1 MPQTK
6 LKFVKKVILLLSC
19 FLSYTLVYAQMVTV
33 QGKVNGSKNEP
44 LAGATITISGANA
57 TQVIKSN
64 VEGVFSFKAIVGQKY
79 TLQISYV
86 GYQTKTITDVTAET
100 NGEPLAI
107 HLEDAGNNLGDVTVK
122 SASRTQAKV
131 ETINSAIQY
140 QKNTAVVAQVLSAE
154 AIKRTPDRNTG
165 EVLKRIP
172 GLSVIDGRYLVVR
185 GLADRYN
192 QAMLNGILLST
203 TEPDRKTFAFDIFPS
218 NIIDNI
224 IINKT
229 FLPEYSGEWAGGLV
243 QITTNDV
250 PLKKFMEVQ
259 VGTGINTQTIG
270 HDFYN
275 YKGGKLD
282 FLGFDDGTRA
292 LPTGIPTKSVF
303 NDLSPEEKT
312 NWGKR
317 FENIWSANAQ
327 NNNLALLSKN
337 FRIAGGFNTTM
348 GVRNKLGGV
357 FALNYNLSP
366 RRTFF
371 ENRIYSFSNSQASI
385 NFDYTNN
392 KYANDVLWG
401 ALGSLTLQLGNYN
414 KLSWKNIFNVNTSDY
429 TTERTGKDFETNSTT
444 GDNIRATELAF
455 KANTYYNTNLSGEH
469 FIRPFQIK
477 LDWFASFAILDQ
489 YIPDQRRIQY
499 NQEDPLVPTSPYELL
514 ISASKTSQRSG
525 SRYYGFLND
534 YIYTTGG
541 NITKSYRV
549 KNQLQTIKAGY
560 FFQVKDRLFDSRPFA
575 IYLPIDNPVLRLQQP
590 DVVFSP
596 QNFGNGTDN
605 KFAFNE
611 IYDIRYR
618 YLANSILNAGFVQVD
633 NQLLNNKLR
642 VIWGARVENFDQLLG
657 SVRKS
662 DPRYLHTEKLDVLP
676 GFNAT
681 YKVNNKVNIR
691 LAGSQ
696 TVIRPE
702 FRELS
707 SFAFYDFDLGATIT
721 GNPNLPRT
729 KISNIDLRY
738 ELYPRAG
745 EIFNVGVFYK
755 YFQNPTELY
764 FNNTGAGSSGT
775 FNYISPDNA
784 QSVGAEVEFRKR
796 LDMFYALKNFTVQG
810 NLSYIYNRVPSLDRP
825 MQGQSPYLLNIGLQY
840 DVPRLGLNTTLLYNQ
855 IGRRIY
861 YVGGSDNPPVWE
873 APRPLLDLQ
882 FAKKVLKNRGEIK
895 LNISDIINQEARF
908 YHDLNDNKKYDAG
921 VDALAIRRKYGTNIN
936 VAFAYSIIK

>member
-1 MPQTK
+1 M
-6 LKFVKKVILLLSC
+6 KKIILLLIPC
-19 FLSYTLVYAQMVTV
+19 FFFIAVVAQTVTI
-33 QGKVNGSKNEP
+33 QGKVTGSKNEP
-44 LAGATITISGANA
+44 LTGATITISGDM
-57 TQVIKSN
+57 QMVIKTN
-64 VEGVFSFKAIVGQKY
+64 VDGIFSFKAIPGKKY
-79 TLQISYV
+79 TLQIAYV
-86 GYQTKTITDVTAET
+86 GYQTKTITDVNAGSNTDQ
-100 NGEPLAI
+100 LSV
-107 HLEDAGNNLGDVTVK
+107 HLMDAGNNLGDVTVK
-122 SASRTQAKV
+122 ASSRTQAKV

-192 QAMLNGILLST
+192 QAMLNGILLSS

-259 VGTGINTQTIG
+259 VGTGFNTQTIG

-292 LPTGIPTKSVF
+292 LPAGLPSKSVF
-303 NDLSPEEKT
+303 NELTPEQKT
-312 NWGKR
+312 TYGKL
-317 FENIWSANAQ
+317 FENVWTANPQ
-327 NNNLALLSKN
+327 NNTLQLISKN
-337 FRIAGGFNTTM
+337 FRVAGGFNTAM
-348 GVRNKLGGV
+348 GNRNKLGCV
-357 FALNYNLSP
+357 FALNYNLTP
-366 RRTFF
+366 RRIFF
-371 ENRIYSFSNSQASI
+371 KNRIFSFSNNQASV
-385 NFDYTNN
+385 NFDYSNN

-429 TTERTGKDFETNSTT
+429 TTGRTGKDFESNSTI
-444 GDNIRATELAF
+444 GDNIRASELAF

-469 FIRPFQIK
+469 FIPALKVK
-477 LDWFASFAILDQ
+477 LDWFGSFAILDQ
-489 YIPDQRRIQY
+489 YIPDQRRLQY
-499 NQEDPLVPTSPYELL
+499 NQEDPSIPSSPYALL

-534 YIYTTGG
+534 YIYTTGA
-541 NITKSYRV
+541 NITKSLRWN
-549 KNQLQTIKAGY
+549 NQLQNIKAGY

-575 IYLPIDNPVLRLQQP
+575 IYLPVDNPTLRLEDP
-590 DVVFSP
+590 SVVFSA

-618 YLANSILNAGFVQVD
+618 YLANSILNAGFLQID
-633 NQLLNNKLR
+633 NQLLHNKLR
-642 VIWGARVENFDQLLG
+642 IIWGARVENFDQLLG
-657 SVRKS
+657 SVRKT

-676 GFNAT
+676 GLNAT
-681 YKVNNKVNIR
+681 YKLTNAVNLR

-707 SFAFYDFDLGATIT
+707 SFSFYDFDLGATIT

-729 KISNIDLRY
+729 KVTNFDLRY
-738 ELYPRAG
+738 EFYPKAG
-745 EIFNVGVFYK
+745 EILNVGVFYK

-775 FNYISPDNA
+775 FNYISPDDA
-784 QSVGAEVEFRKR
+784 QSFGAEIEFRKR
-796 LDMFYALKNFTVQG
+796 LDFTTALKNFTVQG
-810 NLSYIYNRVPSLDRP
+810 NLSYIYNRVPSLGRP

-840 DVPRLGLNTTLLYNQ
+840 DVPSIGLNTTLLFNQ

-873 APRPLLDLQ
+873 APRPLLDMQ
-882 FAKKVLKNRGEIK
+882 IAKKVLKNRAEIK

-921 VDALAIRRKYGTNIN
+921 IDALAIRKKYGTN
-936 VAFAYSIIK
+936 VTLSFAYTILK

>member
-1 MPQTK
+1 MRQTK
-6 LKFVKKVILLLSC
+6 PLFVKKTILLLVHS
-19 FLSYTLVYAQMVTV
+19 FIFVALYAQTFII
-33 QGKVNGSKNEP
+33 QGKVSGSKNEP
-44 LAGATITISGANA
+44 LAGATITITGDASA
-57 TQVIKSN
+57 VIKTN
-64 VEGVFSFKAIVGQKY
+64 VDGIFSFKATPGKKY
-79 TLQISYV
+79 TLQITYV
-86 GYQTKTITDVTAET
+86 GYQVKTITDVMADS
-100 NGEPLAI
+100 NSEPLAI
-107 HLEDAGNNLGDVTVK
+107 HLTDGGNNLGNVTVK
-122 SASRTQAKV
+122 ATSRTQAKA

-192 QAMLNGILLST
+192 QAMLNGILLSS

-259 VGTGINTQTIG
+259 VGTGFNTQTIG
-270 HDFYN
+270 HDFYH

-282 FLGFDDGTRA
+282 FLGFDNGTRA
-292 LPTGIPTKSVF
+292 LPSDLPSKSTF
-303 NDLSPEEKT
+303 NNLTPEQKT
-312 NWGKR
+312 AYGKQ
-317 FENIWSANAQ
+317 FENIWTANSQ
-327 NNNLALLSKN
+327 NNALALISKN
-337 FRIAGGFNTTM
+337 FRIAGGFNTAM
-348 GVRNKLGGV
+348 GNRNKLGGV
-357 FALNYNLSP
+357 FALNYNLLP
-366 RRTFF
+366 RNTFF
-371 ENRIYSFSNSQASI
+371 ENRIFSFSNNQASV

-401 ALGSLTLQLGNYN
+401 ALGSLSLQLGNYN
-414 KLSWKNIFNVNTSDY
+414 KLSWKNIFNVNTSNY
-429 TTERTGKDFETNSTT
+429 STERTGKDFESNSTT
-444 GDNIRATELAF
+444 GDNIRASELAF
-455 KANTYYNTNLSGEH
+455 KANTYFNTNLSGEH
-469 FIRPFQIK
+469 FISPLQIK
-477 LDWFASFAILDQ
+477 LDWFGSFAILDQ
-489 YIPDQRRIQY
+489 YIPDQRRVQY
-499 NQEDPLVPTSPYELL
+499 NQDDPLIPASPYSLL

-534 YIYTTGG
+534 YIYTIGT
-541 NITKSYRV
+541 NITKSVRWN
-549 KNQLQTIKAGY
+549 NQLQNIKAGY

-575 IYLPIDNPVLRLQQP
+575 IYLPIDNPALRLEAP
-590 DVVFSP
+590 SVVFSP

-618 YLANSILNAGFVQVD
+618 YLANSILNAGFLQID
-633 NQLLNNKLR
+633 NQLLQNKLR
-642 VIWGARVENFDQLLG
+642 IIWGARVENFDQLLG
-657 SVRKS
+657 SVRKT

-676 GFNAT
+676 GLNVT
-681 YKVNNKVNIR
+681 YKLNNAVNLR
-691 LAGSQ
+691 FAGSQ

-707 SFAFYDFDLGATIT
+707 SFSFYDFDLGATIT

-729 KISNIDLRY
+729 KVTNIDLRY
-738 ELYPRAG
+738 ELYPKAG
-745 EIFNVGVFYK
+745 EIFNLGVFYK
-755 YFQNPTELY
+755 YFQNPSELY

-775 FNYISPDNA
+775 FNYISPDDA

-796 LDMFYALKNFTVQG
+796 LDFITALKNFTIQG
-810 NLSYIYNRVPSLDRP
+810 NLSYIYNRVPSLNRP

-840 DVPRLGLNTTLLYNQ
+840 DVPALGLNTTLLYNQ

-873 APRPLLDLQ
+873 APRPLLDMQ
-882 FAKKVLKNRGEIK
+882 ITKKVLKNRAEIK
-895 LNISDIINQEARF
+895 LNISDMINREARF
-908 YHDLNDNKKYDAG
+908 YHDLNNNKKYDAG
-921 VDALAIRRKYGTNIN
+921 TDALAIRKKYGTN
-936 VAFAYSIIK
+936 VTLSFAYSILK

>member
-1 MPQTK
+1 M
-6 LKFVKKVILLLSC
+6 KKIILLLINSLIC
-19 FLSYTLVYAQMVTV
+19 VALFAQNITI
-33 QGKVNGSKNEP
+33 QGKVIGSKNEP
-44 LAGATITISGANA
+44 LAGATITISGDASM
-57 TQVIKSN
+57 VIKTN
-64 VEGVFSFKAIVGQKY
+64 VDGIFSFKTEPGKKY

-86 GYQTKTITDVTAET
+86 GYQLKTITDVTANSNT
-100 NGEPLAI
+100 EPLSI
-107 HLEDAGNNLGDVTVK
+107 HLTDAGNNLGDVTVK
-122 SASRTQAKV
+122 ATSRTQAKA

-192 QAMLNGILLST
+192 QAMLNGILLSS

-224 IINKT
+224 IVNKT

-250 PLKKFMEVQ
+250 PIKKFLEIQ
-259 VGTGINTQTIG
+259 AGTGFNTQTVG
-270 HDFYN
+270 HDFYQ

-292 LPTGIPTKSVF
+292 LPADLPTKSAF
-303 NDLSPEEKT
+303 NELTPEQKT
-312 NWGKR
+312 VYGKQ
-317 FENIWSANAQ
+317 FENIWTSSP
-327 NNNLALLSKN
+327 NNKILQLLSKN
-337 FRIAGGFNTTM
+337 FRIAGGFNTAM
-348 GVRNKLGGV
+348 GSRNKLGGV
-357 FALNYNLSP
+357 FALNYNLTP
-366 RRTFF
+366 RNTFF
-371 ENRIYSFSNSQASI
+371 ENRIFSFSNNQASV
-385 NFDYTNN
+385 NFDYSNN

-401 ALGSLTLQLGNYN
+401 ALGSLTLQLGSYH
-414 KLSWKNIFNVNTSDY
+414 KISWKNIFNVNSSNY
-429 TTERTGKDFETNSTT
+429 STERTGKDFESNSTI

-455 KANTYYNTNLSGEH
+455 KANTYFNTNISGEH
-469 FIRPFQIK
+469 FIRPLQIK
-477 LDWFASFAILDQ
+477 LDWFGSFAILDQ
-489 YIPDQRRIQY
+489 YIPDQRRVQY
-499 NQEDPLVPTSPYELL
+499 NQDDPLIPTSPYSLL

-525 SRYYGFLND
+525 SRFYGFLND
-534 YIYTTGG
+534 YIYTTGA
-541 NITKSYRV
+541 NITKSIRWN
-549 KNQLQTIKAGY
+549 NQLQNIKAGY

-575 IYLPIDNPVLRLQQP
+575 IYLPIDNPTLRLEP
-590 DVVFSP
+590 PAVVFSP

-618 YLANSILNAGFVQVD
+618 YLANSILNAGFLQID
-633 NQLLNNKLR
+633 NQLLQNKLR
-642 VIWGARVENFDQLLG
+642 IIWGARVENFDQLLG

-676 GFNAT
+676 GINAT
-681 YKVNNKVNIR
+681 YKLNNAVNLR

-702 FRELS
+702 FRELA
-707 SFAFYDFDLGATIT
+707 SFSFYDFDLGATIT

-729 KISNIDLRY
+729 KVTNFDLRY
-738 ELYPRAG
+738 EFYPKAG
-745 EIFNVGVFYK
+745 ELFNVGLFYK
-755 YFQNPTELY
+755 YFQNPSELY

-775 FNYISPDNA
+775 FNYISPDDA
-784 QSVGAEVEFRKR
+784 QSVGAEVEFRKK
-796 LDMFYALKNFTVQG
+796 LDFSNALKNFTVQG
-810 NLSYIYNRVPSLDRP
+810 NLSYIYNRIPSLNRP
-825 MQGQSPYLLNIGLQY
+825 MQGQSPYLINIGIQY
-840 DVPRLGLNTTLLYNQ
+840 DLPVLGLNTTLLFNQ

-882 FAKKVLKNRGEIK
+882 VAKKVLKNRGEIK

-921 VDALAIRRKYGTNIN
+921 TDALAIRRKYGTN
-936 VAFAYSIIK
+936 VSLSFAYSIIK